1 MKLLTYRWL
10 TLLFRWL
17 SSAAERGVERFDYCE
32 ACGECKYSSSGCVGR
47 PLTYKA
53 VRA

>member
-1 MKLLTYRWL
+1 MKLFIYRYLTQM
-10 TLLFRWL
+10 FRWFAEI
-17 SSAAERGVERFDYCE
+17 SERGVERFNYCE

-53 VRA
+53 VR